1 LEDDNKIIQF
11 RPKSDVKKCFN
22 VGNGN
27 SMCPSDWAIPYQPTY
42 DELRLTMLSL
52 EECMQDTQ
60 YQLLKAGVQSEFILR
75 DRLEDLRQM
84 RMLLLDY
91 YKSD

>member
-1 LEDDNKIIQF
+1 
-11 RPKSDVKKCFN
+11 
-22 VGNGN
+22 
-27 SMCPSDWAIPYQPTY
+27 MCPSDWKVPYQPTY

-52 EECMQDTQ
+52 DACYKDAQN
-60 YQLLKAGVQSEFILR
+60 QLLNAGIQSEFILR
-75 DRLEDLRQM
+75 DRLEDLKNM